1 VPRPQNIRRRWKRLL
16 GDSEPD
22 EGTTDVTFEEFV
34 HSRGAALVRFARL
47 LTGDEHRADDL
58 VQEVLAKAFVQWR
71 RVSAAERP
79 DVYVRRMLVN
89 ANSSWWRRRSS
100 GEITVAEPTPT
111 TAAAAGE
118 DIGTEIAARDEL
130 WRMVLALPIRQR
142 AVLVLRYYEDLDD
155 VAIAEILGCSTITV
169 RTTALRGLNTLRAR
183 HRPVDLPRSA
193 R

>member
-1 VPRPQNIRRRWKRLL
+1 M
-16 GDSEPD
+16 
-22 EGTTDVTFEEFV
+22 TFEEFV

-71 RVSAAERP
+71 RVAAAERP

-89 ANSSWWRRRSS
+89 ANTSWWRRRSS
-100 GEITVAEPTPT
+100 GEITVAEPTPGLVG
-111 TAAAAGE
+111 A
-118 DIGTEIAARDEL
+118 DIGTEVAARDEL
-130 WRMVLALPIRQR
+130 WRMVLALPVRQR

-155 VAIAEILGCSTITV
+155 GQIAEILGCSTITV

-183 HRPVDLPRSA
+183 HRPNPVDAPRSSL
-193 R
+193 

>member
-1 VPRPQNIRRRWKRLL
+1 M
-16 GDSEPD
+16 
-22 EGTTDVTFEEFV
+22 TFEEFV

-100 GEITVAEPTPT
+100 GEIAVAEPTPAS
-111 TAAAAGE
+111 AALAG
-118 DIGTEIAARDEL
+118 DIGTEVAARDEL
-130 WRMVLALPIRQR
+130 WRMVLALPVRQR
-142 AVLVLRYYEDLDD
+142 AVLVLRFYEDLDD
-155 VAIAEILGCSTITV
+155 VSIAEILGCSTVTV

-183 HRPVDLPRSA
+183 HHPDPVDLPRSA

>member
-1 VPRPQNIRRRWKRLL
+1 M
-16 GDSEPD
+16 
-22 EGTTDVTFEEFV
+22 TFEEFV

-71 RVSAAERP
+71 RVAAAERP

-89 ANSSWWRRRSS
+89 ANTSWWRRRSN
-100 GEITVAEPTPT
+100 GEITVAEPTP
-111 TAAAAGE
+111 AAAVA

-130 WRMVLALPIRQR
+130 WRMVLDLPIRQR

-155 VAIAEILGCSTITV
+155 VSIAEILGCSTVTV
-169 RTTALRGLNTLRAR
+169 RTTALRGLTTLRAR
-183 HRPVDLPRSA
+183 HHPDPVDLPRS
-193 R
+193 RR